1 MSRQTLSRLSIALFV
16 LVILGSLFSL
26 MTGTQ
31 KGQQAQG
38 PDGAKRSGQ
47 TALRDISFATDWKAQ
62 AEHGGFYQALAKGFY
77 ADVGLNV
84 TLLQG
89 GPGINVPQLL
99 VTDTIDFGIGSNS
112 FIPINMVEAGAPGKA
127 VMAVFQKDP
136 QVLITHPR
144 ADIKSIADMKG
155 HPIMI
160 SDSAITSFW
169 VWLRAEFD
177 FEDTQIRKYNYNLAP
192 FIVDPNAIQQGYL
205 SAEPFLIKKEGG
217 FDPTVFLMSDAGYPS
232 YATMVL
238 ARNEMILSE
247 PEVVQAFVDASIR
260 GWYDYLY
267 GDPTPGNALI
277 KRDNP
282 EVDDDTI
289 SQAIAKMKSYRLA
302 DSGDALDHG
311 IGAMNHAQWSR
322 FYTVMAGEGVWEHD
336 VEFTKAYTLQFVNKK
351 TGMALKQELL
361 EK

>member
-1 MSRQTLSRLSIALFV
+1 MSRQTLLGALSALLILTLLAVVIYIA
-16 LVILGSLFSL
+16 IGP
-26 MTGTQ
+26 Q
-31 KGQQAQG
+31 QAQQAQG
-38 PDGAKRSGQ
+38 PGSSE
-47 TALRDISFATDWKAQ
+47 TSTLRDVSFATDWKAQ
-62 AEHGGFYQALAKGFY
+62 AEHGGFYQALAKGYY
-77 ADVGLNV
+77 ADAGLNV

-99 VTDTIDFGIGSNS
+99 VTNTIDFGIGSNS

-144 ADIKSIADMKG
+144 KDIESIGDMKG

-160 SDSAITSFW
+160 SDASISSFW
-169 VWLRAEFD
+169 IWLRAEFD
-177 FEDTQIRKYNYNLAP
+177 FEDAQIRKYNYNLAP
-192 FIVDPNAIQQGYL
+192 FLVDKNAIQQGYL

-217 FDPTVFLMSDAGYPS
+217 FDPQVFLLSDAGYPS

-238 ARNEMILSE
+238 ARNKMILGE

-267 GDPTPGNALI
+267 GDPTPGNLLI

-289 SQAIAKMKSYRLA
+289 AQAIAKMKSYGLA
-302 DSGDALDHG
+302 DSGDALEHG

-322 FYTVMAGEGVWEHD
+322 FYTSMAGEGVWKHD
-336 VEFTKAYTLQFVNKK
+336 VDFTNAYTLQFINKK
-351 TGMALKQELL
+351 VGLPLKQELM
-361 EK
+361 KK